1 MRVVAADA
9 LTPFR
14 DAIDAAGASDRA
26 TFARRAR
33 NAVAQAVLAAA
44 LAPEATVAVPA
55 HPAPADDVRAL
66 VGDDLAAELVAL
78 YDGGADWTSRAIDLL
93 EPLHALSR

>member
-14 DAIDAAGASDRA
+14 DAIDAAGATDRT

-33 NAVAQAVLAAA
+33 NAAAQAVLAAA
-44 LAPEATVAVPA
+44 LVPDAAVAAPA
-55 HPAPADDVRAL
+55 HAAPAEDVRAL
-66 VGDDLAAELVAL
+66 VGEELAAELVAL
-78 YDGGADWTSRAIDLL
+78 YDGGADWTSRAIDVL
-93 EPLHALSR
+93 EPLHAL